1 MCLNVWEGSITDAN
15 LVSHEGVHTQPDE
28 DDYDGT
34 AGEAKERKLILAP
47 AQTTLAEDIDTVQTK
62 IKISAAVFD
71 DLTNFPY
78 IILVSG
84 ENSEIM
90 EITGGSGT
98 TTLTV
103 IRDDSPISASASDS
117 IFSAYT
123 YEDIA
128 IQASDESGS
137 DETGWFTYAPDVAGS
152 PGEYGASLSP
162 SDFTDPKT
170 DFYTFWRKVTV
181 PVSTV
186 QKKDDMRH
194 KADFVPF
201 AYVA

>member
-1 MCLNVWEGSITDAN
+1 MLRVWEGSITDAN
-15 LVSHEGVHTQPDE
+15 LVSRGGVHTQPDE
-28 DDYDGT
+28 DDFDGT

-47 AQTTLAEDIDTVQTK
+47 AQTTLVEDIDDSQTE

-71 DLTNFPY
+71 DSNHSYVLV
-78 IILVSG
+78 VSG

-90 EITGGSGT
+90 QITGAFGI

-103 IRDDSPISASASDS
+103 TRGDSPISASASDS

-123 YEDIA
+123 YENIV

-152 PGEYGASLSP
+152 PGEYGASLNP
-162 SDFTDPKT
+162 SNFTDPKT
-170 DFYTFWRKVTV
+170 DSYAFWRKVTV
-181 PVSTV
+181 PVSVT
-186 QKKDDMRH
+186 QKKSDMRH
-194 KADFVPF
+194 KTYFEPY
-201 AYVA
+201 AYAA